1 MSAEVVS
8 ITRIPQHRWRNKV
21 PNEYKG
27 NLDERLQWMW
37 HQKFGTVQTVYLESD
52 DLLDKTAAT
61 LVLQAIMGRDLRSI
75 QQLFQRLEGGSVTDQ
90 SILTIEEELPI

>member
-1 MSAEVVS
+1 MSSEVVP
-8 ITRIPQHRWRNKV
+8 INREPKHRWRSKV

-37 HQKFGTVQTVYLESD
+37 GQKFGTVQTVYLESD

-90 SILTIEEELPI
+90 SILTIEEEMPI